1 MKINSKV
8 RFFFDGVTVPLKDR
22 TALKSQIE
30 RLFVSEKRKL
40 KSINYIFCTDQKLLE
55 ININYL
61 KHNYYT
67 DIITFNLSENQA
79 IWGEIYISWDRIK
92 ENAKIFG
99 VSRISEL
106 YRVIFHG
113 ALHLCGYR
121 DKSSKE
127 KSKMRKKEQYYLT
140 EYLQ

>member
-22 TALKSQIE
+22 TALKHQIE

-79 IWGEIYISWDRIK
+79 IWGEIYISWDRIE

-113 ALHLCGYR
+113 ALHLCGYK